1 MNITFEIS
9 GRRRLAA
16 LFCIPPVAALAF
28 AGGLTVVTAA
38 SPARAEAATDC
49 LDLIDG
55 SLFNSCP
62 FSVEAVWCVENL
74 DCNGGRFTNQ
84 STIRSRQSNLVHG
97 GRSGNTVRWGACR
110 GVNTISIHGTA
121 AYSWEFYCTD

>member
-1 MNITFEIS
+1 LKITSGIS
-9 GRRRLAA
+9 GRRKLAA

-28 AGGLTVVTAA
+28 AGGLTVVTIA

-62 FSVEAVWCVENL
+62 FTVEAVWCVENL
-74 DCNGGRFTNQ
+74 DCTGGRFTNMA
-84 STIRSRQSNLVHG
+84 TIPSLRSNLVHG
-97 GRSGNTVRWGACR
+97 GRSGNLVRWGACR
-110 GVNTISIHGTA
+110 GANTISTHGTA
-121 AYSWEFYCTD
+121 AYSWEFHCTD